1 MGWASARIRA
11 NGGAT
16 RVKKNVRLVEPETFP
31 ESKHFP
37 ELPIAEGYNGI
48 GRALIK
54 RNRDGCSRFSKGG
67 FVKMIKM

>member
-16 RVKKNVRLVEPETFP
+16 RVKKNVRLVEPETFL

-54 RNRDGCSRFSKGG
+54 RNSRLPFMG
-67 FVKMIKM
+67 IKVVVLL

>member
-37 ELPIAEGYNGI
+37 ELPTAESYNGI
-48 GRALIK
+48 GRAIIK
-54 RNRDGCSRFSKGG
+54 RNSRSPFMGMK
-67 FVKMIKM
+67 VVVLV